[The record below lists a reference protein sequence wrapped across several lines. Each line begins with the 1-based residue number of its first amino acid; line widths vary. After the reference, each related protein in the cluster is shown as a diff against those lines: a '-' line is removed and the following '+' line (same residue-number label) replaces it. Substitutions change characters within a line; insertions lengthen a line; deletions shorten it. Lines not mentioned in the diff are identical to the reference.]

1 MQTEDYLYPDEE
13 ALEPKAPRKPVS
25 TIWLV
30 SHGAFFAVGLALLI
44 WLVYAYWAQVEQSIV
59 NAGWGILLVI
69 ALNILRHFGRS
80 FSMYLA
86 VSPEHRNFKYR
97 SALFARFGGE
107 AVNFFTFTG
116 PFLGD
121 ATKAVLLRRN
131 TPITQSASAVI
142 LDNILYY
149 ISVVMMVLAGVAVL
163 VTKFGSSGS
172 AMNNV
177 LLAIVVVFFLLFVVF
192 VFAVLRK
199 PEPFSHVLRFLEKRG
214 WAPAFVLKQADGIR
228 DVEKNVFQFYH
239 ERCRAHG
246 ERR

>member
-1 MQTEDYLYPDEE
+1 MESENYLYPDEK
-13 ALEPKAPRKPVS
+13 AIEPKAPRKPVS
-25 TIWLV
+25 TLWLA
-30 SHGAFFAVGLALLI
+30 SHAAFFLIGLALLI
-44 WLVYAYWAQVEQSIV
+44 WLVYAYWAQVEQSV
-59 NAGWGILLVI
+59 LNAGWGILLVI
-69 ALNILRHFGRS
+69 ALNLLRHLGRS
-80 FSMYLA
+80 FSMYMA

-131 TPITQSASAVI
+131 TPITQSTSAVI

-163 VTKFGSSGS
+163 VAKFGSTGS
-172 AMNNV
+172 TMNKV
-177 LLAIVVVFFLLFVVF
+177 LLAIVVVFFILFVIF

-199 PEPFSHVLRFLEKRG
+199 PEPFSHVLRFLERRN
-214 WAPAFVLKQADGIR
+214 WAPAFVLKQ
-228 DVEKNVFQFYH
+228 
-239 ERCRAHG
+239 
-246 ERR
+246 